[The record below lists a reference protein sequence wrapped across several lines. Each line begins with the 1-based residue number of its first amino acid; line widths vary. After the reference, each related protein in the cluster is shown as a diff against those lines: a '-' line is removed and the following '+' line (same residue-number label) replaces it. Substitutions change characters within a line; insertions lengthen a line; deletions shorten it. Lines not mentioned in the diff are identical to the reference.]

1 MNGNTDTN
9 GNTNGNVVAVAVAIT
24 DKLNDIVIIVL
35 SNKTDASEIFT
46 AWDIT
51 KQAREEYPTMNIPHD
66 DVKDMVVSS
75 FRSDFCD
82 DYDRE
87 CMDLTISAKAFVYF
101 PKGESPYDHPMVAQ
115 PVTPT
120 PTTTPTRT
128 SDPNTDL
135 TVEKRL
141 NIDKSLLSELGLV
154 PGKLVNVDTDGGIMS
169 LTMTTDPAGDTL
181 VVNADGRLRLS
192 SRMLT
197 KAFGRLPTK
206 YDISFNNDDFT
217 IEIKAL

>member
-1 MNGNTDTN
+1 MNGTN
-9 GNTNGNVVAVAVAIT
+9 GNTNGNTDGNVVAVAIT
-24 DKLNDIVIIVL
+24 DKLNDVVIIVL
-35 SNKTDASEIFT
+35 SNKIDASELFT
-46 AWDIT
+46 AFDIT
-51 KQAREEYPTMNIPHD
+51 KQVRTENPQMNVPHS
-66 DVKDMVVSS
+66 DVKDMVLESYHG
-75 FRSDFCD
+75 DFCD
-82 DYDRE
+82 DYDRKCIE
-87 CMDLTISAKAFVYF
+87 LTVSARAFVYF
-101 PKGESPYDHPMVAQ
+101 PKGESPYDYKLAVQ

-120 PTTTPTRT
+120 PTPTPTRT

-141 NIDKSLLSELGLV
+141 NVEKSLLSKLGLV

-197 KAFGRLPTK
+197 KAFGRLPDK